1 MPWKS
6 DEIRQVK
13 VTLKGPAVNT
23 NDLTITFNVTEAQ
36 RSSFETMITA
46 YLNFVEANAGK
57 VLPLEETLDEITH
70 EPCKLSITIKGL
82 NQQLYANTLQAN
94 AGAFSHA

>member
-6 DEIRQVK
+6 DEVRQVN
-13 VTLKGPAVNT
+13 VTLKGPVINA

-36 RSSFETMITA
+36 RPSFEMMITT

-57 VLPLEETLDEITH
+57 VLTLEETLDEITH
-70 EPCKLSITIKGL
+70 EPCKLSITIEGL
-82 NQQLYANTLQAN
+82 NQQLFANTLQAN
-94 AGAFSHA
+94 AGAFSHV